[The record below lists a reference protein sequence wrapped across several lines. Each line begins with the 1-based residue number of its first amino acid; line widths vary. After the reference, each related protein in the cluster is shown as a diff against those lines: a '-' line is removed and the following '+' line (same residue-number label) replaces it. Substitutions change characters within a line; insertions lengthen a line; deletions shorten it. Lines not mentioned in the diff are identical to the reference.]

1 MKIYF
6 ANALFS
12 QADFDYNTR
21 VVATLRQAIPT
32 LDIYLP
38 QENAAI
44 NDKEAYANSEMIA
57 QADTEQLVASDLVI
71 AVLDGQ
77 QLMLGWPVKLVSHTP
92 VTSQLSAFTQIVGN
106 KAPRIHKR

>member
-21 VVATLRQAIPT
+21 VVAALRQAMPT

-57 QADTEQLVASDLVI
+57 QADTEQLWL
-71 AVLDGQ
+71 
-77 QLMLGWPVKLVSHTP
+77 P
-92 VTSQLSAFTQIVGN
+92 VT
-106 KAPRIHKR
+106 